1 MEPETGLAFPLTD
14 ETASASPS
22 ATLRGQKPSWR
33 HTQAHVGPRTV
44 FYFMQKPVSV
54 QGTSCS
60 NITLVAQGGRE
71 PEGAGRPAAEA
82 RKPNELG
89 YTRSHLLQS
98 LSPRAA
104 TPSLNQHGT
113 NDATRG
119 WGGAR
124 SSEPAAITAC
134 W

>member
-22 ATLRGQKPSWR
+22 AMLLGQKPSWQ
-33 HTQAHVGPRTV
+33 HTQAYVGPRTV
-44 FYFMQKPVSV
+44 FYFMRKAVSL

-60 NITLVAQGGRE
+60 KITLVAQGGWV
-71 PEGAGRPAAEA
+71 PEGAGRQAAEA
-82 RKPNELG
+82 QKPNELG
-89 YTRSHLLQS
+89 YTRSHFLPS

-113 NDATRG
+113 NNATRG
-119 WGGAR
+119 WGGAH
-124 SSEPAAITAC
+124 SSAPAAITAC